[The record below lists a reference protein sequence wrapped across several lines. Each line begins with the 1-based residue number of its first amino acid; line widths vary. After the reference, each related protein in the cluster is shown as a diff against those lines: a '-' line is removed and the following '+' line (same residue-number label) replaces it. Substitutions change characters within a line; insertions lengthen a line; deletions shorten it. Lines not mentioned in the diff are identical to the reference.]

1 MLMASISVEAPR
13 HVARR
18 NELLGLRREL
28 IERISLTLTI
38 LVLVAVILVAG
49 TAVFLVRSV
58 LTAYEGQQRRLSVAA
73 TQSSRI
79 EQFDKQLATLDERI
93 DRIEQQITRAKDINS
108 ELNDSDRSSVRAL
121 ALAPKLWAT
130 YGNGVCLIAGSY
142 ILVEPGTGRPLRY
155 PEVEEDTAESLL
167 IIGTG
172 RQLTYE
178 GKGAIF
184 EREFEATGFHVG
196 SGYVLTN
203 HHIALEPWAAD
214 RRTQFYI
221 ETTGAWP
228 RLKHLLAFF
237 PGQRQPIPLTLKS
250 SSKTDD
256 VAVCA
261 LQSKTI
267 PPGIPALP
275 LDKESGALEVGRSVV
290 TMGYPT
296 GPDRLLALLP
306 EKEAVGLMDE
316 YGASLTSLLD
326 QLAKRKLI
334 RPMMTQGH
342 IRDLYRNRI
351 VVDAMTN
358 QGSSGTPM
366 FGETG
371 KVIGVTFAVL
381 ADDNTSS
388 FAAGIQSAIEQLRIA
403 GWIAPDN

>member
-28 IERISLTLTI
+28 IERISLTLSI

-184 EREFEATGFHVG
+184 EREFEATGIH
-196 SGYVLTN
+196 
-203 HHIALEPWAAD
+203 
-214 RRTQFYI
+214 
-221 ETTGAWP
+221 
-228 RLKHLLAFF
+228 
-237 PGQRQPIPLTLKS
+237 
-250 SSKTDD
+250 
-256 VAVCA
+256 
-261 LQSKTI
+261 
-267 PPGIPALP
+267 
-275 LDKESGALEVGRSVV
+275 
-290 TMGYPT
+290 
-296 GPDRLLALLP
+296 
-306 EKEAVGLMDE
+306 
-316 YGASLTSLLD
+316 
-326 QLAKRKLI
+326 RK
-334 RPMMTQGH
+334 
-342 IRDLYRNRI
+342 
-351 VVDAMTN
+351 
-358 QGSSGTPM
+358 
-366 FGETG
+366 
-371 KVIGVTFAVL
+371 
-381 ADDNTSS
+381 
-388 FAAGIQSAIEQLRIA
+388 AI
-403 GWIAPDN
+403 

>member
-1 MLMASISVEAPR
+1 MAPISVQAPR
-13 HVARR
+13 HAARR
-18 NELLGLRREL
+18 NQLLGLRREL
-28 IERISLTLTI
+28 IERISLTATI

-49 TAVFLVRSV
+49 TAVFLVRSL
-58 LTAYEGQQRRLSVAA
+58 LTDYEGQQRVPSGSS
-73 TQSSRI
+73 TQSPRT
-79 EQFDKQLATLDERI
+79 EEFDKQLATLNARI
-93 DRIEQQITRAKDINS
+93 DRIEQQIARHKDIDS
-108 ELNDSDRSSVRAL
+108 DLNDSDRLSVRAL
-121 ALAPKLWAT
+121 GLAPKLWAT
-130 YGNGVCLIAGSY
+130 YGNGICLIAGSY
-142 ILVEPGTGRPLRY
+142 ILVEPATGRPLRY
-155 PEVEEDTAESLL
+155 SEVEEDTAESLL
-167 IIGTG
+167 VIGAA

-214 RRTQFYI
+214 RLTQYYI
-221 ETTGAWP
+221 ESTGATP

-237 PGQRQPIPLTLKS
+237 PGQRQPIPLTIKS

-267 PPGIPALP
+267 PAGIPALP
-275 LDKESGALEVGRSVV
+275 LDKESGTLEVGKPVV
-290 TMGYPT
+290 TMGYPS

-316 YGASLTSLLD
+316 HGTSLTELLD

-351 VVDAMTN
+351 VVDAMTT

-381 ADDNTSS
+381 ADDNRSN
-388 FAAGIQSAIEQLRIA
+388 FAVGIQSAIEQLRIA
-403 GWIAPDN
+403 GWTAPAN

>member
-1 MLMASISVEAPR
+1 MLMAPISFEAPR
-13 HVARR
+13 HV
-18 NELLGLRREL
+18 GLRREL
-28 IERISLTLTI
+28 IERISLTARI

-49 TAVFLVRSV
+49 TAVFIVRSV
-58 LTAYEGQQRRLSVAA
+58 STAYEEQQKMLGVNAS
-73 TQSSRI
+73 QSSRVEEI
-79 EQFDKQLATLDERI
+79 DKQLASIHERI
-93 DRIEQQITRAKDINS
+93 DRIEQQIARPKGINS
-108 ELNDSDRSSVRAL
+108 DLNDSDRSSVRPL
-121 ALAPKLWAT
+121 ALTSKLWTT
-130 YGNGVCLIAGSY
+130 YGNGICLIAGSY
-142 ILVEPGTGRPLRY
+142 ILVEPATGRPLRH
-155 PEVEEDTAESLL
+155 PELEEDTAESLL
-167 IIGTG
+167 VIGT

-184 EREFEATGFHVG
+184 EQEFEATGFHVG

-221 ETTGAWP
+221 ESIGAIP

-237 PGQRQPIPLTLKS
+237 PGQRQAIPLTLKS

-267 PPGIPALP
+267 PLGIPALP
-275 LDKESGALEVGRSVV
+275 LDKESGTLEVGQPVV
-290 TMGYPT
+290 TMGYPS

-306 EKEAVGLMDE
+306 EQEAVGLMNE
-316 YGASLTSLLD
+316 HGALLTSLLD
-326 QLAKRKLI
+326 QLAKRNLI

-342 IRDLYRNRI
+342 IRDMYKNRI
-351 VVDAMTN
+351 IVDGMIT

-366 FGETG
+366 FGEKG
-371 KVIGVTFAVL
+371 KVIGVTFAAL
-381 ADDNTSS
+381 ADDPTSN
-388 FAAGIQSAIEQLRIA
+388 FAVGVQSAIEQLRIA